1 MPLKPYLAII
11 DEMEKLKTNDLKNRK
26 KIIKGIPII
35 EIPNNQI
42 SDIDKRLEVILLIK
56 VFTIFKLFSF
66 IFTKKVLISF
76 INIVLSFLLIKKR
89 KILPDKIPT
98 SIIIIKNKYFFF

>member
-76 INIVLSFLLIKKR
+76 INIVLSFLRIKKR
-89 KILPDKIPT
+89 KILPDKIPP

>member
-56 VFTIFKLFSF
+56 VFTTFKLFSF
-66 IFTKKVLISF
+66 IFVKKVLISF
-76 INIVLSFLLIKKR
+76 INSVLSSLPIKNK
-89 KILPDKIPT
+89 KTIPDKMPDN
-98 SIIIIKNKYFFF
+98 IIIIKKKYFFF